1 MKNHLKLT
9 LTGGMVFASIAT
21 ALAVKR
27 YFFYRELKN
36 EVAIIPWD
44 KEAVTWKHYF
54 LKYKPEW
61 KLRKGIDSVR

>member
-1 MKNHLKLT
+1 MKNHPKLT

-36 EVAIIPWD
+36 DIALIPWD
-44 KEAVTWKHYF
+44 KESVTWKHYF
-54 LKYKPEW
+54 RKYEPEW
-61 KLRKGIDSVR
+61 KLRKLDVKKD